1 LIKLQGY
8 RSIPRRRIELNYLSH
23 PDIGNLN
30 AITDTLQRLDVQ
42 CEAIEASTIT
52 ICSFKEPLL
61 VLLHYDKKLDYY
73 LIKIQDNNRIQVFNR
88 NNNWK
93 SISKEEFDKIYYG
106 VVVLCGRNE
115 KKENLNFRFSNKLFP
130 YLLLCSFLIY
140 GYSLSGNIFQF
151 IFFTLSFFGL
161 YVAISTY
168 IYQFRRDLGILG
180 KMCNSDSKTDCQS
193 VIFSKFSN
201 VFFGITFSDL
211 AIMYF
216 LFQLFYYVIFKD
228 EQNGLLFPFF
238 ISLLSIPITFY
249 SIYLQK
255 FVIKRWCLMCLFLVI
270 ILYLQAL
277 ISIKFIL
284 SSDILFSLNDGYNI
298 IFSSFLAT
306 SIWYVIKP
314 VIKKTYTHDLL
325 EIEYLKF
332 KRNYKLFISSLL
344 NEKEIFT
351 SDMPTTLISESGK
364 KNLLR
369 LTLVINPTCH
379 LCITAIE
386 SLKKILS
393 VYKND
398 INLNVLFYVSIDKKT
413 DYSVLKAISI
423 LDSIKNIPDNGI
435 NILQKHISISA
446 NTKEYENIIN
456 KESYDL
462 YYQNL
467 VKHHSWCI
475 RNGINATPT
484 LLIGN
489 RLFPSNFDIS
499 DLHFFMDD
507 LIQMQIQSKLF

>member
-1 LIKLQGY
+1 
-8 RSIPRRRIELNYLSH
+8 
-23 PDIGNLN
+23 
-30 AITDTLQRLDVQ
+30 
-42 CEAIEASTIT
+42 
-52 ICSFKEPLL
+52 
-61 VLLHYDKKLDYY
+61 
-73 LIKIQDNNRIQVFNR
+73 
-88 NNNWK
+88 
-93 SISKEEFDKIYYG
+93 
-106 VVVLCGRNE
+106 
-115 KKENLNFRFSNKLFP
+115 
-130 YLLLCSFLIY
+130 
-140 GYSLSGNIFQF
+140 
-151 IFFTLSFFGL
+151 
-161 YVAISTY
+161 
-168 IYQFRRDLGILG
+168 
-180 KMCNSDSKTDCQS
+180 
-193 VIFSKFSN
+193 
-201 VFFGITFSDL
+201 
-211 AIMYF
+211 MYF